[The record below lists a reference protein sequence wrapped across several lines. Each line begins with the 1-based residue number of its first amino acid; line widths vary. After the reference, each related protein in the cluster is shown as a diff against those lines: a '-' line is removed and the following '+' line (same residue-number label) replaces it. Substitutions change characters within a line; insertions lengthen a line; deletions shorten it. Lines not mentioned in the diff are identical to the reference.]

1 MFASVILAFSL
12 LGAAGAQSSVSSQW
26 PSCPTEAGHV
36 IPSVLGINVDSEGKV
51 TSTDPLA
58 GDAGFLER
66 AGNVAIGA
74 TFAAP
79 MNGATLGLFCS
90 NQAAPRLGYIFH
102 PEAFKS
108 NRPPVHIALAVSQ
121 ANLMNKVPPAYPPVA
136 KARNIQG
143 VVVLS
148 AVIDAQGDVAS
159 LQPVSG
165 RPELMHSAIEA
176 VRQWKYKPF
185 LLGGK
190 PVPVSTEIEVR
201 YSVSRL
207 SH

>member
-1 MFASVILAFSL
+1 MFASLLLAFSL
-12 LGAAGAQSSVSSQW
+12 LGTADAQNSVSAQW
-26 PSCPTEAGHV
+26 PSCPTESGRIV
-36 IPSVLGINVDSEGKV
+36 FSVLGINVDSEGKV

-58 GDAGFLER
+58 GDIGFLER

-79 MNGATLGLFCS
+79 MNAATLGLFCS

-102 PEAFKS
+102 PEAFQSK
-108 NRPPVHIALAVSQ
+108 RPPVHIALAVSQ
-121 ANLMNKVPPAYPPVA
+121 ANLADKVTPAYPPVA

-143 VVVLS
+143 LVVLD
-148 AVIDAQGDVAS
+148 AVIDAKGDVAS

-190 PVPVSTEIEVR
+190 PVPVSTEVEVR